1 MTASRAPS
9 SSAELGQ
16 QSKSLIFELGRP
28 RPSSAELGRG
38 QPSSGQL
45 GRGQPSMPTEL
56 GPNKCIFFFAPDGQK
71 MSSSIFMI
79 WNSLVTNQF
88 ELATDL
94 HSPHSNGNFERQDF
108 GEGLEALSSL
118 GPEKMFSVCPELAGD
133 SFEKQENTKDCDCW
147 LRSVELGRARRAVKI
162 FDIRTRPASAASSA
176 EVSRAQ
182 PSSAGV
188 SRECRRSRGPP
199 NVIFLAPDGQKM
211 SSSVFMIWNSLITNQ
226 FELET
231 DLHSPRSNG
240 VFEW

>member
-1 MTASRAPS
+1 MQRIFNAGRAPS

-16 QSKSLIFELGRP
+16 QSKSLIFKLGRP
-28 RPSSAELGRG
+28 RPSSAGASRAR
-38 QPSSGQL
+38 PSSAGL
-45 GRGQPSMPTEL
+45 SRGCRRSL
-56 GPNKCIFFFAPDGQK
+56 GPKNVIFPAPDGQK

-79 WNSLVTNQF
+79 WNSLVTIPL
-88 ELATDL
+88 ELDTDL

-108 GEGLEALSSL
+108 GEGLEALSNL
-118 GPEKMFSVCPELAGD
+118 GPQKMFSVCPGLAGD

-188 SRECRRSRGPP
+188 SREC
-199 NVIFLAPDGQKM
+199 
-211 SSSVFMIWNSLITNQ
+211 
-226 FELET
+226 
-231 DLHSPRSNG
+231 
-240 VFEW
+240 